1 MAAQR
6 LPEPFQGAVP
16 VADYLDRLTGAVA
29 AHGFEPDDTL
39 VALSICRDEMTQR
52 FSHEVDLRWGPPF
65 AIGGLGG
72 FPSGGSTGW
81 AACLS
86 HVPDQRRGK
95 LLAIGLAHVGI
106 EPDGSAGTYHRPWM
120 NGSAPTCGALGAI
133 LGSWDQAAAN
143 EDLSDHELH
152 TLRTALEGAGERPA
166 DMLHATQL
174 TASRIL
180 DLLVS
185 QITAL
190 APWNAMDVA
199 LFAGIQVHTPQGVG
213 IGDRILHVGGGLLG
227 TERLEEFAL

>member
-1 MAAQR
+1 METHR
-6 LPEPFQGAVP
+6 LPEPLEGSVP
-16 VADYLDRLTGAVA
+16 AAEYLDRLTPAVG
-29 AHGFEPDDTL
+29 AHGFEPDNTQ

-72 FPSGGSTGW
+72 FPSSGSTGW

-86 HVPDQRRGK
+86 HVPDQGRGK

-133 LGSWDQAAAN
+133 LGSWDQAAPG

-152 TLRTALEGAGERPA
+152 TLRSALERAGGRPT
-166 DMLHATQL
+166 DMLHATEL

-190 APWNAMDVA
+190 APWDAMDVA
-199 LFAGIQVHTPQGVG
+199 LFAGIQVHTPAG
-213 IGDRILHVGGGLLG
+213 IGTGDRVLHVGGGLLG
-227 TERLEEFAL
+227 TEGLEELDI